1 MIATTQAGR
10 PAYVVN
16 VEVVLHRDGRWLL
29 IRRGNEGHAAGTLAG
44 PGGKVETDGFLP
56 GVLEATGRR
65 EVLEEIGLDLDG
77 VPMAYVGNSL
87 FVSDDGD
94 AVVNVVF
101 AAEVPPG
108 AEPYAASPEE
118 VAEIL
123 WLTTEEALAHPA
135 CPPWTRRTLTEA
147 TARVAASTS

>member
-1 MIATTQAGR
+1 MHTTKAGR

-16 VEVVLHRDGRWLL
+16 VEVVPHRDGRWLL

-44 PGGKVETDGFLP
+44 PGGKVEDDGFVP
-56 GVLEATGRR
+56 GILEATGRR

-94 AVVNVVF
+94 TVVNVVF
-101 AAEVPPG
+101 TAEVPPG
-108 AEPYAASPEE
+108 VEPYAASPDE

-123 WLTTEEALAHPA
+123 WLTTEEAVAHPA
-135 CPPWTRRTLTEA
+135 CPLWTRRTLLQ
-147 TARVAASTS
+147 AAVTLPK

>member
-1 MIATTQAGR
+1 MATTQAGR

-94 AVVNVVF
+94 TVVNVVF

-135 CPPWTRRTLTEA
+135 CPPWTRRT
-147 TARVAASTS
+147 

>member
-1 MIATTQAGR
+1 MIVQTPAGR

-29 IRRGNEGHAAGTLAG
+29 IRRGEEAHAAGTLAG
-44 PGGKVETDGFLP
+44 PGGKVEDEAETV

-65 EVLEEIGLDLDG
+65 EVLEEIGVDLDG
-77 VPMAYVGNSL
+77 VPMAYVGSSL
-87 FVSDDGD
+87 FRSDDGD
-94 AVVNVVF
+94 PVVNVVL
-101 AAEVPPG
+101 AAAVPAG
-108 AEPYAASPEE
+108 AEPYAAAPDE

-135 CPPWTRRTLTEA
+135 CPPWTQRTLSQ
-147 TARVAASTS
+147 AAAMLAG